1 MFNPKYTIT
10 HALLENIKRIYNLV
24 QGLNQRQFP
33 HVILVE
39 LQRDAEAISSF
50 ASTSIE
56 GNPLPLTD
64 VKRILKSR
72 PQNIRD
78 SEREVLNYN
87 EILQEI
93 NQKLAKGT
101 LPLSLNLALQI
112 HKKVTAKLL
121 PASQSGKLRADAVF
135 VNDLRLQK
143 TVY

>member
-1 MFNPKYTIT
+1 M
-10 HALLENIKRIYNLV
+10 
-24 QGLNQRQFP
+24 QGLNQRRFP
-33 HVILVE
+33 QVVLVE
-39 LQRDAEAISSF
+39 LQRRAEAVSSY